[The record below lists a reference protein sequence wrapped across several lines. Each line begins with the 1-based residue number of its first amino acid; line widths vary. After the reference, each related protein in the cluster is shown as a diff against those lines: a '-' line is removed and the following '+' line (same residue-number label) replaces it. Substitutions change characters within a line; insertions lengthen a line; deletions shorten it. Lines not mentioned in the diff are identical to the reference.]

1 MGAHP
6 AKETVDA
13 AKDPTW
19 ADRGKYWESIADVC
33 LHSYANRRQDNPPLE
48 LIGHGVRLRVD
59 KGTLLITEG
68 LTHYPQDRKEHRFF
82 PGDRRLPSRIVL
94 GACDGYLSLSVLEW
108 LARHEIELLAL
119 DWRGEIVSISGLNIQ
134 PFHRKILNAQRSTNP
149 DRALQ
154 LGRWLITRKLRESLV
169 TLNDIPDSMR
179 RAFARA
185 KIESEICALQ
195 ATTSLDDVRLCE
207 ARGALAYWRA
217 WRSLQIRWKGIGTH
231 PIPLDWLVIAMRQ
244 SLYGSSNRNAT
255 HPVNAMLNLAY
266 GVLEAD
272 VRSAASAA
280 GLDLTIGI
288 LHSSNSS
295 RSALVYDLME
305 PHRAI
310 VDRIILSAL
319 RSHMF
324 ARKDF
329 VITKNGTC
337 RLHPQL
343 SRVIISQRLN
353 RDLVCATISE
363 FLTRLN

>member
-1 MGAHP
+1 MPIKVCPACEITFAGRLTKQRCCSHMCSDEWHHNTPRRQKPPRFNTMGAHP

-33 LHSYANRRQDNPPLE
+33 LHSYANRRHD
-48 LIGHGVRLRVD
+48 
-59 KGTLLITEG
+59 
-68 LTHYPQDRKEHRFF
+68 
-82 PGDRRLPSRIVL
+82 
-94 GACDGYLSLSVLEW
+94 
-108 LARHEIELLAL
+108 IELLAL

-154 LGRWLITRKLRESLV
+154 LGRWLITRNLRESLV